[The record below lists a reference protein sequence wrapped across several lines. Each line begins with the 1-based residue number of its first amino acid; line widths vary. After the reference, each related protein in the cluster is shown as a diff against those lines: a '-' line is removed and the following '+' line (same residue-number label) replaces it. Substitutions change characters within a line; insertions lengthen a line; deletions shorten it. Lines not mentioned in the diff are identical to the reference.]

1 MSKKKITKYHKQDLC
16 KIIENIIL
24 KKHPELNPD
33 TYLPD
38 IIKQKEEEVNK
49 YFKDLIN
56 FPEFV
61 YNYLKDCNLLQRDER
76 YLKFDLYTTKNSYE
90 FSKYITINQYLYDQ
104 KYRKYKYNDTEECL
118 YNIIAYKV
126 TDLGQEIQLII
137 NKKEKQYNE
146 IYKNFTNIIYALK
159 YLDDAVKYFDNKEI
173 KEYVEKQLKVKC
185 TSLSTINPQ
194 SIDFVKN
201 FLEEK
206 DKKELDK

>member
-1 MSKKKITKYHKQDLC
+1 MSKKKIAKYHKQDLC
-16 KIIENIIL
+16 NIAEKIIL
-24 KKHPELNPD
+24 KKYPELDPN

-38 IIKQKEEEVNK
+38 IIKQKEEEINK

-76 YLKFDLYTTKNSYE
+76 YLKFSLYTNKNSYN
-90 FSKYITINQYLYDQ
+90 FSNYITIEQYIIDQ
-104 KYRKYKYNDTEECL
+104 RYRRYKYNNIDEYL
-118 YNIIAYKV
+118 YNIISYKV
-126 TDLGQEIQLII
+126 VDLVQEIQLII
-137 NKKEKQYNE
+137 DEKEKQYNE

-159 YLDDAVKYFDNKEI
+159 YLDDAVKYFDNDEV
-173 KEYVEKQLKVKC
+173 KEYVEKQLKVEC

-206 DKKELDK
+206 DKKDLDK

>member
-1 MSKKKITKYHKQDLC
+1 MSKKKIVKYHKQDLC
-16 KIIENIIL
+16 AIVEKIIL
-24 KKHPELNPD
+24 KKHPELDPD

-56 FPEFV
+56 FPKFV
-61 YNYLKDCNLLQRDER
+61 YNYLKDYNLLQRDER
-76 YLKFDLYTTKNSYE
+76 YLHFNLNTRNSCNINY
-90 FSKYITINQYLYDQ
+90 YIVIYQYLQ
-104 KYRKYKYNDTEECL
+104 EHRYRKYEYNNTNEYL
-118 YNIIAYKV
+118 YNIISYKV
-126 TDLGQEIQLII
+126 ADLEQEIQLII
-137 NKKEKQYNE
+137 NEKEKQYNE

-159 YLDDAVKYFDNKEI
+159 YLDDAVKYFDNDEI
-173 KEYVEKQLKVKC
+173 KEYVEKQLKVEC

-201 FLEEK
+201 FFEEK